1 MPLYRVKEDGQVLTK
16 TGLAKLRSNVSTP
29 KTWDASTL
37 EALGAD
43 VVVIQQEPDY
53 DKATQKLV
61 RSDEPVQVDGQ
72 WTYTWTAQAMSA
84 EEITENDAVTASA
97 VRFQRDELLA
107 KTDWMA
113 LSDVTMSAEMATY
126 RQALRDIT
134 AQDGFPHNVTFPTKP
149 E

>member
-16 TGLAKLRSNVSTP
+16 SRLAKLRSNVSTP

-72 WTYTWTAQAMSA
+72 WTYTWSAQAMSA
-84 EEITENDAVTASA
+84 EEITENDDATASA

-113 LSDVTMSAEMATY
+113 LSDNTMSDAWAAY

-134 AQDGFPHNVTFPTKP
+134 AQEGFPHSVTFPTKP

>member
-16 TGLAKLRSNVSTP
+16 SALAKLRSNVSTP

-84 EEITENDAVTASA
+84 EEITENDAVIASA

-113 LSDVTMSAEMATY
+113 LSDNTMSDAWATY